1 MPNKNDNNKNEKRKN
16 NNHKHIQKAKKELEV
31 NIIEEINDSMKQEI
45 TEEIVQD
52 IKNAFDKEYKD
63 GLKNEIKTEL
73 IDDIKKDIQKEQ
85 RKLSRSKSFKIF
97 RLYLYFFVVVAC
109 LFYLIY
115 RLYVTDNLNVINE
128 KYTKKT
134 TTTTKLIETDVTE
147 PIQDTVKD
155 LNYYIEHYGYLLDN
169 LKISNVEL
177 VNGKYSVE
185 DISLSDRLTMA
196 YGSLDS
202 SDILIDGLIYSVSA
216 DRLSEAYKKIFGSID
231 EYIETNFVV
240 RGLSFT
246 YSVANDCYMAI
257 GNEDTSMSYVSH
269 VLLDIK
275 EEGNDLIFSTKAYVI
290 KNGSIYSAKN
300 LNYRLGTVTDNF
312 DITSIQNM
320 LSSVEYR
327 FTASNNGYR
336 LVSISKK

>member
-1 MPNKNDNNKNEKRKN
+1 MPNKNDNNKNDKRMN
-16 NNHKHIQKAKKELEV
+16 NNKYIQKAKKELEV
-31 NIIEEINDSMKQEI
+31 SIIEEINDSMKQDI

-52 IKNAFDKEYKD
+52 IKSAFDKEYKD
-63 GLKNEIKTEL
+63 ELKNEIKVEL

-115 RLYVTDNLNVINE
+115 RLYITDNMNVINE

-134 TTTTKLIETDVTE
+134 TTTTKLVEGSVNE
-147 PIQDTVKD
+147 PSEESVKD
-155 LNYYIEHYGYLLDN
+155 LNYYLENYGYLLDN

-177 VNGKYSVE
+177 VNGNYNVE
-185 DISLSDRLTMA
+185 DISLSDRLTIA
-196 YGSLDS
+196 YGALS
-202 SDILIDGLIYSVSA
+202 SEDIMVDGIIYSVSA
-216 DRLSEAYKKIFGSID
+216 DKLSDAYKKIFGSIE
-231 EYIETNFVV
+231 EYAESNFEV

-246 YSVANDCYMAI
+246 YSITNDCYMAI
-257 GNEDTSMSYVSH
+257 GNEDTSMSYVSN

-275 EEGNDLIFSTKAYVI
+275 EEGNDLVFSTKAYVI
-290 KNGSIYSAKN
+290 KNDAIYSTKN
-300 LNYRLGTVTDNF
+300 LNYRIGTVTDNF
-312 DITSIQNM
+312 DITSIQKM

-327 FTASNNGYR
+327 FTVSDNGYR
-336 LVSISKK
+336 LASISKK